1 MNTQSIHILALL
13 VLLPG
18 AIASAAWFVLACR
31 FRGGFGVTWRS
42 MALSGAAFVCLTSA
56 LVYVLYH
63 PNALPELLGHIVLPP
78 NPFQVS

>member
-1 MNTQSIHILALL
+1 MNAQSIHILALL
-13 VLLPG
+13 ILLPG

-42 MALSGAAFVCLTSA
+42 VALSGAAFVSVTAA

-63 PNALPELLGHIVLPP
+63 PNALPALLGHIAMPP